1 MHYSKKRRCRPL
13 DGPKA
18 PLSGAVA
25 SPYEPTPRD
34 REAMAAYFARKNARK
49 PSPRMT
55 VTKKKGVA
63 EIAVAHPRPGIG
75 QALLMEALGTGD
87 LDFSDGLIRQLAN
100 AAGKGTLDERD
111 LNFMLAIV
119 KGIEPRDQIEAMLA
133 AQMAAV
139 HSATMT
145 FAGRLNRVGNILQQ
159 DSAERAFNK
168 LARTFAA
175 QVEALK
181 RYRTGGQQKVT
192 VEHVTVNAGGQAIVG
207 SVASPGVGLSPK
219 SEDQS
224 HAITHAP
231 GTAMPSAIKAER
243 EAVPGT
249 GRQRA

>member
-1 MHYSKKRRCRPL
+1 MPRAVKPTAI
-13 DGPKA
+13 PK
-18 PLSGAVA
+18 
-25 SPYEPTPRD
+25 YEPTPRD
-34 REAMAAYFARKNARK
+34 REMMAAYFARKDARK

-55 VTKKKGVA
+55 VTNKNGVA
-63 EIAVAHPRPGIG
+63 EIAVAHPRPDIG

-87 LDFSDGLIRQLAN
+87 LDFWDGLDP
-100 AAGKGTLDERD
+100 AAGKCRRERHRGRARSE
-111 LNFMLAIV
+111 LHSRV
-119 KGIEPRDQIEAMLA
+119 GQGHRTSDQIEAMLA

-139 HSATMT
+139 HNATMT
-145 FAGRLNRVGNILQQ
+145 FAGRLNCVDNIPQQ

>member
-1 MHYSKKRRCRPL
+1 MQYSKKRRCRPL

-18 PLSGAVA
+18 PHSGAVA
-25 SPYEPTPRD
+25 NPYEPTPRD
-34 REAMAAYFARKNARK
+34 REAMAAYFARKNAQK

-55 VTKKKGVA
+55 VTNKKGVA
-63 EIAVAHPRPGIG
+63 EIVVAHPRPGIG

-87 LDFSDGLIRQLAN
+87 RDFSDGLVRQLAVV
-100 AAGKGTLDERD
+100 GGQGTLERD
-111 LNFMLAIV
+111 LNFMLAMV

-139 HSATMT
+139 HNATMT
-145 FAGRLNRVGNILQQ
+145 FAGRLNRVDNILQQ

-207 SVASPGVGLSPK
+207 SVAAPGVGLSPK
-219 SEDQS
+219 SEDQPYALS
-224 HAITHAP
+224 YAP
-231 GTAMPSAIKAER
+231 GVAMPSTIKEER
-243 EAVPGT
+243 EAVQIPSS
-249 GRQRA
+249 QRP

>member
-1 MHYSKKRRCRPL
+1 MSRAKPTVI
-13 DGPKA
+13 PE
-18 PLSGAVA
+18 
-25 SPYEPTPRD
+25 YEPTPRD
-34 REAMAAYFARKNARK
+34 REAMAAYFARKDARK

-55 VTKKKGVA
+55 VTNKKGVA
-63 EIAVAHPRPGIG
+63 ELAVAHPRPEIG
-75 QALLMEALGTGD
+75 QALLMEALGIGD
-87 LDFSDGLIRQLAN
+87 LDFWDGLVRQLAVV
-100 AAGKGTLDERD
+100 GGQGTLERD
-111 LNFMLAIV
+111 LNFMLAMV

-139 HSATMT
+139 HNATMT
-145 FAGRLNRVGNILQQ
+145 FAGRLNRIDNIQQQ

-224 HAITHAP
+224 HAITYAP
-231 GTAMPSAIKAER
+231 GESLPSTIKAER
-243 EAVPGT
+243 EAVPIPSS
-249 GRQRA
+249 QRP

>member
-1 MHYSKKRRCRPL
+1 
-13 DGPKA
+13 
-18 PLSGAVA
+18 
-25 SPYEPTPRD
+25 
-34 REAMAAYFARKNARK
+34 MAAYFARKDARK

-55 VTKKKGVA
+55 VTNKKGVA

-100 AAGKGTLDERD
+100 AAGRGTLEERD

-133 AQMAAV
+133 TQMAAV
-139 HSATMT
+139 HNATMT

-207 SVASPGVGLSPK
+207 SVAAPGVGLSPK

-224 HAITHAP
+224 HALTHAP
-231 GTAMPSAIKAER
+231 STAMPSARHLLRGGVSAT
-243 EAVPGT
+243 ASCAANADCSAPG
-249 GRQRA
+249 RDVLICSRAFDNR

>member
-1 MHYSKKRRCRPL
+1 MQYSKKRRCRPL
-13 DGPKA
+13 DGAKA
-18 PLSGAVA
+18 PHSGAVA
-25 SPYEPTPRD
+25 NPYEPTPRD

-63 EIAVAHPRPGIG
+63 EIALTHPRPDIG
-75 QALLMEALGTGD
+75 QALLMEALGTAN
-87 LDFSDGLIRQLAN
+87 LDFSDGLIRQLAEV
-100 AAGKGTLDERD
+100 GGQETLERD

-133 AQMAAV
+133 TQMAAV
-139 HSATMT
+139 HNATMT

-207 SVASPGVGLSPK
+207 SVSAPGVGLSPK

-224 HAITHAP
+224 HALTHAP
-231 GTAMPSAIKAER
+231 STAMQGQIEAER